1 MNQIPLS
8 TGWFNVKWLSLRH
21 FLDKEE
27 KWEEHLERMAK
38 NGEWGT
44 QIELIAM
51 ADTLGITILVSN
63 DSPDEEN
70 FQVWVNWYRNGLTC
84 DFNWLLCESLL

>member
-1 MNQIPLS
+1 MGKIL
-8 TGWFNVKWLSLRH
+8 KM
-21 FLDKEE
+21 E
-27 KWEEHLERMAK
+27 K

-51 ADTLGITILVSN
+51 AEVLGITISVTN

-70 FQVWVNWYRNGLTC
+70 FQVWVYPTATDTEMAQHLILIG
-84 DFNWLLCESLL
+84 ESS